1 MDKRYDHLTCEK
13 EARALWEKEN
23 IYAFNPELSAPVYSI
38 DTPPPTVSGTLHIGH
53 VFSYTHAD
61 LIARYKRMQGYNVFY
76 PMGFDDNGL
85 PTERFVEKKNKTKAH
100 LMKRSEFIALCLKE
114 TTDVEKLFEGLWRA
128 MGLSVDWTKVYSTIS
143 DDVRKVS
150 QYSFIDL
157 YNKNLVY
164 RRQEPSLYCTTC
176 QTSVAQAEIDNAEV
190 STTFNDIAFET
201 EDGQVLTIATT
212 RPELLPACVA
222 VFYHPT
228 DVRYQKLAGTH
239 AITPIFGKRV
249 PIIADDQVDPEKGSG
264 LVMCCTFGDQMD
276 IAWFKKHSLPIIE
289 TIGRDGKWAALA
301 GELAGLR
308 VHEARKKVLEL
319 LEQAGKLI
327 AKKAITHN
335 VNTHERCKQEIE
347 YQILEQW
354 FVKILENKD
363 KFIELADKINWRPAY
378 MKARYKDWVQ
388 NLNWDWCISRQR
400 FFGIPFPLWHCLD
413 CKQVLVADLKDLP
426 IDPQEQAFPG
436 GVCTKC
442 GSQSITPETDVMD
455 TWNTSSLTPQVN
467 ALWPDGKAPFALP
480 MSMRPQAHDIIR
492 TWAFYTIIK
501 SYYHHN
507 DIPWNDIMISGHV
520 LAGKG
525 EKISKSKENEK
536 MTPEGLLK
544 DYPADVIRFWAASG
558 KLGTDTAFSDNQLK
572 IGHKL
577 VTKLWNAFRFCKD
590 FLADYR
596 TPATKPQLNE
606 LNEWLFDG
614 LNKTMDQYKRVF
626 EEYEYSQALDAVE
639 RFFWHD
645 FCDNYL
651 ELIKDQLF
659 NPANYDQEVIQ
670 GTQRTLYEVG
680 FGILQLYAPFVPHI
694 TESIYQL
701 MFKEQEQV
709 VSLQVTKL
717 DYARFA
723 GSYGASAQV
732 IAQVLSIVAQVRRL
746 KSEQQVSLKTSLQ
759 SLIICSKDQELLNS
773 LHKQATL
780 LKGITKAEEI
790 SFVGQ
795 EGVTGIMQDGEAL
808 VATVL
813 LLVDQKEE
821 HDHHN

>member
-13 EARALWEKEN
+13 EARALWEQEN
-23 IYAFNPELSAPVYSI
+23 IYAFNPDVNAPVYSI

-61 LIARYKRMQGYNVFY
+61 LVARYKRMQGYNVFY

-114 TTDVEKLFEGLWRA
+114 TADVEKLFEGLWRA

-190 STTFNDIAFET
+190 STTFNDIAFEA

-222 VFYHPT
+222 VFYHPA

-289 TIGRDGKWAALA
+289 TIGRDGKWAALS

-327 AKKAITHN
+327 TKKAITHN
-335 VNTHERCKQEIE
+335 VNMHERCKQEIE

-436 GVCTKC
+436 GACTQC
-442 GSQSITPETDVMD
+442 GSQAITPETDVMD

-614 LNKTMDQYKRVF
+614 LGKAMDQYKRAF

-709 VSLQVTKL
+709 VSLQITKL

-723 GSYGASAQV
+723 GSYSVSAQV
-732 IAQVLSIVAQVRRL
+732 IEHVLSIVAQVRRL

-759 SLIICSKDQELLNS
+759 GLTICSKDQDLLNS

-790 SFVGQ
+790 SFVVQ
-795 EGVTGIMQDGEAL
+795 EGTTSIVQEGEVL
-808 VATVL
+808 TATVL
-813 LLVDQKEE
+813 LVADQKDA
-821 HDHHN
+821 HDNDN

>member
-1 MDKRYDHLTCEK
+1 MDKRYDHLVCEQT
-13 EARALWEKEN
+13 ARTLWEKES
-23 IYAFNPELSAPVYSI
+23 IYSFNHESTKPVYSI

-61 LIARYKRMQGYNVFY
+61 LVARYKRMQGYNVFY

-100 LMKRSEFIALCLKE
+100 LMKRSEFVALCLKE
-114 TTDVEKLFEGLWRA
+114 TADIEKLFENLWRT
-128 MGLSVDWTKVYSTIS
+128 MGLSVDWTKIYSTIS
-143 DDVRKVS
+143 DNVRKVS

-157 YNKNLVY
+157 YNKKLVY
-164 RRQEPSLYCTTC
+164 RKQEPSLYCTTC
-176 QTSVAQAEIDNAEV
+176 QTSVAQAEIDNMEV
-190 STTFNDIAFET
+190 ATTFNDISFTT
-201 EDGQVLTIATT
+201 EDGQQLTIATT

-228 DVRYQKLAGTH
+228 DARYQHLAGKY
-239 AITPIFGKRV
+239 AITPIFEKRV
-249 PIIADDQVDPEKGSG
+249 PLIADDQVDPEKGSG

-319 LEQAGKLI
+319 LEQTGKLI
-327 AKKAITHN
+327 AKKNITHN

-363 KFIELADKINWRPAY
+363 TFIALADKINWRPAY

-400 FFGIPFPLWHCLD
+400 FFGIPFPLWHCTD
-413 CKQVLVADLKDLP
+413 CKTIVLADLKDLP

-436 GVCTKC
+436 GSCTNC
-442 GSQSITPETDVMD
+442 GSTALTPETDVMD
-455 TWNTSSLTPQVN
+455 TWNTSSLTPQIN
-467 ALWPDGKAPFALP
+467 ALWPSNNSPFSMP

-507 DIPWNDIMISGHV
+507 QIPWNDIMISGHV

-536 MTPEGLLK
+536 MTPDGLLK
-544 DYPADVIRFWAASG
+544 EFPADVIRFWAASG

-572 IGHKL
+572 IGQKL

-596 TPATKPQLNE
+596 PLTNKPSLNQ
-606 LNEWLFDG
+606 LNEWLFDR
-614 LNKTMDQYKRVF
+614 LEKTTKQYKEAF

-659 NPANYDQEVIQ
+659 NPANYDQAIIQ
-670 GTQRTLYEVG
+670 GTQHTLYEVG

-701 MFKEQEQV
+701 MFKKHESTI
-709 VSLQVTKL
+709 SLHITKL
-717 DYARFA
+717 DYQRFA
-723 GSYGASAQV
+723 QSYSSSAQ
-732 IAQVLSIVAQVRRL
+732 IIEHVLAIVAHVRRL

-759 SLIICSKDQELLNS
+759 CLTICGKDQDLLDS
-773 LHKQATL
+773 LRTQATL
-780 LKGITKAEEI
+780 LQGITKAETI
-790 SFVGQ
+790 SFVANDSA
-795 EGVTGIMQDGEAL
+795 TRISLDGEILA
-808 VATVL
+808 ATVSL
-813 LLVDQKEE
+813 RLE
-821 HDHHN
+821 

>member
-1 MDKRYDHLTCEK
+1 MDKRYDHLACEQT
-13 EARALWEKEN
+13 ARTLWEKES
-23 IYAFNPELSAPVYSI
+23 IYSFNHEHTKPVYSI

-76 PMGFDDNGL
+76 PRGFDDNGL

-100 LMKRSEFIALCLKE
+100 LMKRSEFVALCLKE
-114 TTDVEKLFEGLWRA
+114 TADVEKLFENLWRT
-128 MGLSVDWTKVYSTIS
+128 MGLSVDWTKIYSTIS

-157 YNKNLVY
+157 YNKKLVY
-164 RRQEPSLYCTTC
+164 RKQEPSLYCTTC
-176 QTSVAQAEIDNAEV
+176 QTSVAQAEIDNMEV
-190 STTFNDIAFET
+190 ATTFNDISFAT
-201 EDGQVLTIATT
+201 EDGHQLTIATT

-222 VFYHPT
+222 VFYHPN
-228 DVRYQKLAGTH
+228 DARYQHLAGKH
-239 AITPIFGKRV
+239 AITPIFEKRV
-249 PIIADDQVDPEKGSG
+249 PLIADDQVDPEKGSG

-289 TIGRDGKWAALA
+289 TIGRDGKWAASA

-327 AKKAITHN
+327 AKKNITHN

-354 FVKILENKD
+354 FVKILEHKD
-363 KFIELADKINWRPAY
+363 TFIALADKINWRPAY

-400 FFGIPFPLWHCLD
+400 FFGIPFPLWHCTD
-413 CKQVLVADLKDLP
+413 CKNVVLADLKDLP
-426 IDPQEQAFPG
+426 IDPQEQSFPG
-436 GVCTKC
+436 GSCTNC
-442 GSQSITPETDVMD
+442 GSTALTPETDVMD

-467 ALWPDGKAPFALP
+467 ALWPSSNPPFSMP

-507 DIPWNDIMISGHV
+507 QIPWNDIMISGHV

-544 DYPADVIRFWAASG
+544 EFPADVIRFWAASG

-572 IGHKL
+572 IGQKL

-590 FLADYR
+590 FLAEYR
-596 TPATKPQLNE
+596 PSTNKPSLNE
-606 LNEWLFDG
+606 LNEWLFDR
-614 LNKTMDQYKRVF
+614 LKKTTDQYKEAF
-626 EEYEYSQALDAVE
+626 EEYEYSQALDVVE

-659 NPANYDQEVIQ
+659 NPTNYDQAIIQ
-670 GTQRTLYEVG
+670 GTQHTLYEVG

-701 MFKEQEQV
+701 MFKEHESTI
-709 VSLQVTKL
+709 SLHITKL
-717 DYARFA
+717 DYQRFA
-723 GSYGASAQV
+723 QSYGSSAQ
-732 IAQVLSIVAQVRRL
+732 IIEHVLAIVAHVRRL
-746 KSEQQVSLKTSLQ
+746 KSEQQVSLKTSLHC
-759 SLIICSKDQELLNS
+759 LTICSKDQDLLDS
-773 LHKQATL
+773 LRTQATL
-780 LKGITKAEEI
+780 LQGITKAETI
-790 SFVGQ
+790 SFVANDSA
-795 EGVTGIMQDGEAL
+795 TSISLDGEIL
-808 VATVL
+808 TATVSL
-813 LLVDQKEE
+813 TLE
-821 HDHHN
+821 